1 MSAGHPHRGPN
12 ERHAIELESL
22 RRDPAVARRMAQRF
36 GVDTAHDIADLAG
49 YSVDGATIHVD
60 RHLAAALAAG
70 RIRLPGRSPQQSARI
85 VLRALVTHE
94 HTEKSLID
102 AKHFSYPA
110 AHEFAT
116 LAEHQV
122 VRAAGISPHAYEAAL
137 RPFIKRAAVERI
149 QDPPSAL
156 DCTPYIDDPDANDR
170 RVLAAYHWLG
180 VRDAAR
186 GAEHDKNL
194 ANRGPHHGDQDQA
207 GPPWQAAPRS

>member
-1 MSAGHPHRGPN
+1 MSAGRPHRRPN
-12 ERHAIELESL
+12 ERHAIELKDL
-22 RRDPAVARRMAQRF
+22 RGDPAVARRMAQRF
-36 GVDTAHDIADLAG
+36 GIDTAHDIADLAG

-70 RIRLPGRSPQQSARI
+70 RIKLPGRSPQQSARI
-85 VLRALVTHE
+85 VLRALVMHE
-94 HTEKSLID
+94 HMEKSLID

-122 VRAAGISPHAYEAAL
+122 VRAAGVSPPAYEAAL

-149 QDPPSAL
+149 ENPPADL
-156 DCTPYIDDPDANDR
+156 DCTPYLDDPDANDR
-170 RVLAAYHWLG
+170 RVLAIYRRLG

-186 GAEHDKNL
+186 APERDQNL
-194 ANRGPHHGDQDQA
+194 PNRGPHHGDQDQA
-207 GPPWQAAPRS
+207 EPPGQAAPRS